1 MANGLQSLPGSN
13 RVYFVPQSWFHS
25 MAGCPLQSVVWKESE
40 GKGRFRQEENGEDQS
55 LRSVGG
61 DEWAVIV

>member
-1 MANGLQSLPGSN
+1 
-13 RVYFVPQSWFHS
+13 

-40 GKGRFRQEENGEDQS
+40 GKGRFRQEEKGEDQS